1 VDLLLNKIKLIF
13 KKAGLFRP
21 FLYLS
26 FTVYIVASCSTIIEP
41 EGREMRYDY
50 FPGKIMIKYA
60 NGFKVNYFSS
70 YKIVEVFENGESKTP
85 SIKYILV
92 EQGTQVPEHDP
103 SDIIIRVP
111 LTSVSCLST
120 THIPY
125 LKALGQI
132 DKISGIGNSELVL
145 DSMLLEQIKK
155 EWTMGITT
163 SGQLD
168 IEKILESNTNVL
180 MAYPFDKMALEGIEK
195 FDIPVIYV
203 GEYLENSVLARAEW
217 IKFFALFFNKEK
229 NANLLFTEIENEYLT
244 AKSRIDSISS
254 NKNPTVFFGSF
265 YQDVWFAPGG
275 MSLISGLLNDAGANY
290 LFSNDQSEQNLTLD
304 NEVIL
309 NGISGI
315 KFWGQIVSS
324 THAPEIKNFMADD
337 QRFLS
342 AAEKA
347 GTKFFFANS
356 KQSDYFGQAN
366 LEPDILLK
374 DLGNIFYPDLFLNH
388 QFVYFQPLN

>member
-1 VDLLLNKIKLIF
+1 MDLLPNRIILIF
-13 KKAGLFRP
+13 KKAGFFRP

-26 FTVYIVASCSTIIEP
+26 FAAYLVASCSSNIEH
-41 EGREMRYDY
+41 EGKELRYDY
-50 FPGKIMIKYA
+50 FPGKIKIKYA

-70 YKIVEVFENGESKTP
+70 YKIVEVFENGFSNTP
-85 SIKYILV
+85 PIKYILV
-92 EQGTQVPEHDP
+92 EQGTQIPDHDP
-103 SDIIIRVP
+103 NDIIIRVP
-111 LTSVSCLST
+111 ITSVSCLST

-145 DSMLLEQIKK
+145 DSMLLEQIKN

-180 MAYPFDKMALEGIEK
+180 MAYPFDKIALEGIEK
-195 FDIPVIYV
+195 FEIPVIYI

-229 NANLLFTEIENEYLT
+229 NANLIFSEIEHEYLT
-244 AKSRIDSISS
+244 AKSRIDSIASEKS
-254 NKNPTVFFGSF
+254 PIVFFGSF

-275 MSLISGLLNDAGANY
+275 MSLISALLNDAGADY
-290 LFSNDQSEQNLTLD
+290 LFNNDQSEQNLTLD

-309 NGISGI
+309 NSISEI

-324 THAPEIKNFMADD
+324 THVPEINNFMADD

-356 KQSDYFGQAN
+356 KRSDYFGQAN

-374 DLGNIFYPDLFLNH
+374 DLGNIFYPGLFLNH
-388 QFVYFQPLN
+388 QFMYFQPLN